1 MRKENAVRHHSHTV
15 GDEFIKAINN
25 VSIPCGVWIR
35 FRKIN
40 TTYFPFPLGDYRIMR
55 VQGEEFTIVKDPLSF
70 IFIRGCENIPVNGET
85 TLRDLS
91 VYFQRRLPI
100 HDEPILDH
108 NGFNI
113 MKLKSGQYIPALACF
128 AGSSY
133 KQKEVFASTSIHKV
147 TRISIKENNNLDIV
161 IDENPIEKPKTKHK
175 KDNATQFIDTSF
187 DLNDYYNQLNE
198 AAILCDGGAKSKRKS
213 KKSFAKKNSYKDE

>member
-1 MRKENAVRHHSHTV
+1 MKNLSITHHSHKV

-35 FRKIN
+35 FRKIER
-40 TTYFPFPLGDYRIMR
+40 TYFPFPLGDYRIMR

-70 IFIRGCENIPVNGET
+70 IFIKGCENIPVNGET
-85 TLRDLS
+85 TLRDLQP
-91 VYFQRRLPI
+91 YFQRRLPI

-128 AGSSY
+128 AGSAYS
-133 KQKEVFASTSIHKV
+133 KKEVFNVPSLHKV
-147 TRISIKENNNLDIV
+147 IGVSIDNSNINLELETEAPRETRKKKKDSSFKKKEDSSFNAF
-161 IDENPIEKPKTKHK
+161 DENFSLEE
-175 KDNATQFIDTSF
+175 
-187 DLNDYYNQLNE
+187 YYNNILD
-198 AAILCDGGAKSKRKS
+198 AAIPCNNGAKASRK
-213 KKSFAKKNSYKDE
+213 KKKGMKQG